1 MYYPQ
6 SWNPLTMLI
15 SALAHGSWWHIIGN
29 LLFFMAFAPALELL
43 VGNRLRFIWI
53 IIFISLV
60 VGVCYSISTLMG
72 SSPPL
77 PTLGLS
83 GVVMG
88 MMGLS
93 IYLMS
98 QARIKV
104 LLWLIVFWKTF
115 YVPAWILGAI
125 YIGLDVWEMFTATDY
140 QGINIV
146 AHVSG
151 GVAGYLYG
159 NLWLKERRE
168 ETKEE
173 LDEEIET
180 MKLQQKFGKK
190 REQAHRYKKATEKN
204 ELEMQETR
212 EFDRFMGN
220 IYQCV
225 KTKRDSEAINRLFSR
240 YDLTTPI
247 PDLEA
252 LFKRVHEWG
261 ASRTVLCLGRLIIHL
276 LDNEKRYGRA
286 IYYIEICQAISAQFV
301 LADLIKTLFY
311 ARLAIKSDK
320 LDIARNLVEESEK
333 RYGNLV
339 NADQC
344 REFELQTVKEKVD
357 IPL

>member
-1 MYYPQ
+1 MYYPE
-6 SWNPLTMLI
+6 SWNPLTMLT
-15 SALAHGSWWHIIGN
+15 SALAHGSWWHIAGN

-53 IIFISLV
+53 IIFICFV
-60 VGVCYSISTLMG
+60 VGICYSISTLIEG
-72 SSPPL
+72 SAPL

-104 LLWLIVFWKTF
+104 LLWLVVFWKTLF
-115 YVPAWILGAI
+115 VPAWILGVI

-140 QGINIV
+140 HGINIV

-159 NLWLKERRE
+159 FLWLKERRE

-180 MKLQQKFGKK
+180 MKVRQKFGKS
-190 REQAHRYKKATEKN
+190 REQAHRYKKITEQNQIVK
-204 ELEMQETR
+204 EETR

-220 IYQCV
+220 VYQCV
-225 KTKRDSEAINRLFSR
+225 KTQRDSEAINELFAR
-240 YDLTTPI
+240 YDLSTPI

-252 LFKRVHEWG
+252 LFKRVLEWG
-261 ASRTVLCLGRLIIHL
+261 PSRTMLCLGRLIIHQ
-276 LDNEKRYGRA
+276 LDSEKRYGRA
-286 IYYIEICQAISAQFV
+286 IYYIEICQLVSPQFI
-301 LADLIKTLFY
+301 LADLSKTLFY
-311 ARLAIKSDK
+311 ARLAINADK

-357 IPL
+357 IIL